1 MRAEFR
7 GVSRVVLAATIA
19 VGLAGPATAAG
30 FYLQEQSVK
39 GLGRAYS
46 GEAADTGPESL
57 WWNPAAI
64 ASADGIEIYTGA
76 HLVLSD
82 TQVSDLGSTIQR
94 PGQPPALV
102 GGAPDAHNPLL
113 PGVVPNLD
121 AAWRLNDHLA
131 LGLAVSAPFDF
142 TTKYSADSFARYQAL
157 TSRLVDLDVQP
168 TIGVH
173 VNRYLDLGAGF
184 DAQYA
189 KATLSSALPNLSPL
203 APDGFDSLTGRGWNY
218 GWTIGAQVHPVE
230 GLSLGAS
237 YRSKIDHQLNGSV
250 TIAGLL
256 GPLAGLNGALPG
268 VARFSTP
275 WLVVV
280 GARYAVDTRWTLNAQ
295 LQRVGW
301 SAFDAIRVQT
311 PAGLTALPQGY
322 HDTTTE
328 AVGVDY
334 RVNSRWTL
342 RAGLA
347 HDPTPTPDGG
357 RSARVPDG
365 DRILATA
372 GATVHPSR
380 HVELDAAL
388 GYVHLQRSPIDA
400 PATAYFGS
408 PVVTPILYDGE
419 GAGHAFILSS
429 GVKVTF

>member
-1 MRAEFR
+1 MRADFR
-7 GVSRVVLAATIA
+7 DPSTLILAGAVAVL
-19 VGLAGPATAAG
+19 LAGPATGAG

-64 ASADGIEIYTGA
+64 AEVDGVEIYAGA

-94 PGQPPALV
+94 PGQPPAPV
-102 GGAPDAHNPLL
+102 GGASDAHNPLR

-131 LGLAVSAPFDF
+131 LGLAISAPFDF
-142 TTKYSADSFARYQAL
+142 TTKYSANSFARYEAF
-157 TSRLVDLDVQP
+157 TSRLVDLDFQP
-168 TIGVH
+168 TIGLH
-173 VNRYLDLGAGF
+173 LSRYLDLGAGF

-203 APDGFDSLTGRGWNY
+203 LPDGFDSLTGRGWNY
-218 GWTIGAQVHPVE
+218 GWTVGAQVHPFT

-268 VARFSTP
+268 MARFSTP

-280 GARYAVDTRWTLNAQ
+280 GARYALNTHLTLNAQ

-301 SAFDAIRVQT
+301 SEFDAIRVQT
-311 PAGLTALPQGY
+311 PAGLMAIPQGY

-334 RVNSRWTL
+334 TVNPRWTV

-365 DRILATA
+365 DRILATV
-372 GATVHPSR
+372 GATVRPSR
-380 HVELDAAL
+380 RVELDVGL

-400 PATAYFGS
+400 PATAYAGS
-408 PVVTPILYDGE
+408 PVATPIVYDGVA
-419 GAGHAFILSS
+419 GGHAFILSS
-429 GVKVTF
+429 GVKFKF

>member
-1 MRAEFR
+1 MRVKFSSASLILA
-7 GVSRVVLAATIA
+7 GAVV
-19 VGLAGPATAAG
+19 LAGPATGAG

-46 GEAADTGPESL
+46 GEAADVGAESL

-64 ASADGIEIYTGA
+64 AEVDGIEIYAGA
-76 HLVLSD
+76 HLVISD
-82 TQVSDLGSTIQR
+82 TDVSDLGSTIQR
-94 PGQPPALV
+94 PGQAPAPV
-102 GGAPDAHNPLL
+102 GGAPDARNPLR
-113 PGVVPNLD
+113 PGLVPNLD
-121 AAWRLNDHLA
+121 AAWRLNEHLA

-142 TTKYSADSFARYQAL
+142 TTKYGADSFTRYEAL

-168 TIGVH
+168 TLAVH

-203 APDGFDSLTGRGWNY
+203 LPDGFNSLTGRGWNY
-218 GWTIGAQVHPVE
+218 GWTVGAQVHPVG

-256 GPLAGLNGALPG
+256 GPLAGLNGTLPG

-280 GARYAVDTRWTLNAQ
+280 GARYAVDSHWTLNAQ

-311 PAGLTALPQGY
+311 PAGLTAIAQGY

-334 RVNSRWTL
+334 TINPRWTV

-347 HDPTPTPDGG
+347 HDPTPTPDDG

-365 DRILATA
+365 DRILATV
-372 GATVHPSR
+372 GATVRPSR
-380 HVELDAAL
+380 RLEVDAAL
-388 GYVHLQRSPIDA
+388 GYVHLQRSPINA
-400 PATAYFGS
+400 PATAYAGT
-408 PVVTPILYDGE
+408 PVVTPIVYDGSS
-419 GAGHAFILSS
+419 GGHAFILSS
-429 GVKVTF
+429 GVKFKF